1 MSNGVRAIEQ
11 IGSLLSQS
19 GVPSGISLDISQR
32 LLTATGLGGYGTSR
46 SRAANLSDY
55 YSRGSDFYNA
65 FKPPEQAPRG
75 SKGGPSD
82 PNGGNGGN
90 GGNGTEGRNGTT
102 YGFYIPGEDGKDGND
117 GRGGYNGRDGAPGG
131 IGIGVVPLFPVDL
144 KPLWDA
150 IKELQEREDCCDK
163 LRRRIE
169 DLETWKKKANKRIK
183 DLEDKLDD
191 KNTVE
196 C

>member
-82 PNGGNGGN
+82 PNGGK
-90 GGNGTEGRNGTT
+90 GTEGKNGTT
-102 YGFYIPGEDGKDGND
+102 YGFYIPGKDGKDGED
-117 GRGGYNGRDGAPGG
+117 GRGGDGGRGG
-131 IGIGVVPLFPVDL
+131 DAGTGIIGIGAIPLFPIDL